1 MYKIEKVLALTLGT
15 GAATV
20 KINGLCCLVQNRS
33 DSAAVYFKEKRD
45 DGEDVTAENGYRL
58 APGGETRIP
67 LTAME
72 LSLAADAADTDV
84 RVLILDEY

>member
-1 MYKIEKVLALTLGT
+1 MKKIDSIVALQVGM
-15 GAATV
+15 AAQTV
-20 KINGLCCLVQNRS
+20 RINGLTCLVQNNS

-45 DGEDVTAENGYRL
+45 DGVDVTAENGYRL